1 MHIEKLLTIIAKMT
15 AERIFVIPGVEA
27 PLFRISHEQ
36 RGGRPKTAL
45 LFQEQYLPSPAIV
58 DQLWKDHPE
67 IVGDLYASANREFD
81 YPISKANFD
90 GPAEY
95 RSPKKYLEV
104 SKFVFSHACYL
115 LAKDTKRISTVFV
128 AGDGVAG
135 RVNALVAS
143 QSISFEEGLKLLRLI
158 IEMGINPSPLARE
171 DFEKV
176 LRKEIK
182 IKKAKIP
189 IVASS
194 ETKPINK
201 PDEIRSDILASLT
214 KPGNWQDTLDFLN
227 RAEVFQTLEP
237 GNPISKIAENKG
249 KLAVVGVATAGTLV
263 ALATLWRRRRQP
275 EEKK

>member
-1 MHIEKLLTIIAKMT
+1 MT

-36 RGGRPKTAL
+36 ERGRPKTAL
-45 LFQEQYLPSPAIV
+45 LFQEQYPPSSALV
-58 DQLWKDHPE
+58 SYLWE
-67 IVGDLYASANREFD
+67 NYSEVIANLYGAANIEFS
-81 YPISKANFD
+81 YPISNANFD
-90 GPAEY
+90 GPMEH

-143 QSISFEEGLKLLRLI
+143 QALSFEEGLKLLKLI
-158 IEMGINPSPLARE
+158 IETGINPSPLARE

-176 LRKEIK
+176 LRKGIK

-189 IVASS
+189 IITSS

-214 KPGNWQDTLDFLN
+214 NPGNWQDTLDFLN

-263 ALATLWRRRRQP
+263 VLATLWCRRKQP
-275 EEKK
+275 EEK